1 MNIEIKLY
9 QSSHLLGAIFTT
21 IHPVESIG
29 SHGGAGGVSVS
40 VSTRLVGGKNDNLW
54 ESLDG
59 FVVNG
64 DPREVPRVLMESLG
78 SILKAPSRFSSGKPS
93 AKGLGFAFGKSFE
106 SLQYTPMGLH
116 WILSWTSLGAPFTTI
131 PPRLTHR
138 LSHSVRLGS
147 DETADRARKIE
158 APYLLLAFKPGWR
171 KLRAQY
177 KHRGHHRRNCFCDLQ
192 GCRYPHQ

>member
-93 AKGLGFAFGKSFE
+93 AKGLGFAFGKSFG

-116 WILSWTSLGAPFTTI
+116 WVLSWTSLGAPPFTTI

-138 LSHSVRLGS
+138 LSQCSPTKEISISV
-147 DETADRARKIE
+147 
-158 APYLLLAFKPGWR
+158 
-171 KLRAQY
+171 
-177 KHRGHHRRNCFCDLQ
+177 
-192 GCRYPHQ
+192 